1 MLRRHVIYMTGSVAK
16 PFARATRPVPTLLI
30 NVAKGASNAMAEEWA
45 QKARRYVQLSE
56 LQIRPNPSRT
66 SDTSVAVQTEGQK
79 VLKTLTPHVWSFA
92 SSLHS
97 WRLLAICT
105 GDADCLQDYMI
116 CMDERG
122 KAVTSEAF
130 AEIIAQ
136 VHCSLMQ
143 I

>member
-1 MLRRHVIYMTGSVAK
+1 MTGSLAK

-30 NVAKGASNAMAEEWA
+30 NVAKGASSAMAEEWA

-79 VLKTLTPHVWSFA
+79 VLKTLTPQVWCFA
-92 SSLHS
+92 LSLRS
-97 WRLLAICT
+97 WSCLLAICN
-105 GDADCLQDYMI
+105 GAAACLQDYMI
-116 CMDERG
+116 CLDERG